1 MLFKMDNIFYTC
13 IAPLIVCIFFGE
25 IRYCHTL
32 YVSNTKLIMRQS
44 DQIQFLLTRIIEL
57 DKKIK
62 KLNLDITQE
71 EKELDCLQEEE
82 KLDCLQEEKLDCLQ
96 EEKLDCLQEEK
107 SDCLQEEKLDC
118 LQEEKSDCL
127 QEEKLDCLQES
138 PCLEK
143 DFELV
148 EPSSTYKISKNNG
161 WLRFIF

>member
-71 EKELDCLQEEE
+71 EKELDCLQESPCLEEEEKSDCLEEEE
-82 KLDCLQEEKLDCLQ
+82 KLDCLQEEKL
-96 EEKLDCLQEEK
+96 
-107 SDCLQEEKLDC
+107 
-118 LQEEKSDCL
+118 DCL

>member
-1 MLFKMDNIFYTC
+1 MLFKMDNIVYTY
-13 IAPLIVCIFFGE
+13 IVPLIVGIFFGE

-62 KLNLDITQE
+62 KLNLDITD
-71 EKELDCLQEEE
+71 ELDCLDEKEELDCLEEKEDVIIEEE
-82 KLDCLQEEKLDCLQ
+82 KEE
-96 EEKLDCLQEEK
+96 
-107 SDCLQEEKLDC
+107 
-118 LQEEKSDCL
+118 
-127 QEEKLDCLQES
+127 LDCLQES

-148 EPSSTYKISKNNG
+148 ESSSTYKINKNNG

>member
-1 MLFKMDNIFYTC
+1 MLFKMDNTIVYTC
-13 IAPLIVCIFFGE
+13 IVPLIVGIFFGE
-25 IRYCHTL
+25 IKYCHTL

-71 EKELDCLQEEE
+71 EKELDCLEESPCLE
-82 KLDCLQEEKLDCLQ
+82 KELDCLEESPCLEKELDCL
-96 EEKLDCLQEEK
+96 E
-107 SDCLQEEKLDC
+107 
-118 LQEEKSDCL
+118 
-127 QEEKLDCLQES
+127 ES

-148 EPSSTYKISKNNG
+148 ETTSTYKISKNNG

>member
-1 MLFKMDNIFYTC
+1 MLFKMDNTIVYTF
-13 IAPLIVCIFFGE
+13 IVPLIVGIFFGE
-25 IRYCHTL
+25 IKYCHTL

-71 EKELDCLQEEE
+71 EEELDCLQEEKEDVIIEEKELDCLQEE
-82 KLDCLQEEKLDCLQ
+82 KL
-96 EEKLDCLQEEK
+96 
-107 SDCLQEEKLDC
+107 
-118 LQEEKSDCL
+118 
-127 QEEKLDCLQES
+127 

>member
-1 MLFKMDNIFYTC
+1 MLFKMDNTIVYTC
-13 IAPLIVCIFFGE
+13 IVPLIVGIFFGE
-25 IRYCHTL
+25 IKYCHTL

-71 EKELDCLQEEE
+71 EEEEKELDCLQEEKELDCLQEEE
-82 KLDCLQEEKLDCLQ
+82 K
-96 EEKLDCLQEEK
+96 
-107 SDCLQEEKLDC
+107 
-118 LQEEKSDCL
+118 
-127 QEEKLDCLQES
+127 ES
-138 PCLEK
+138 ACLEK

>member
-71 EKELDCLQEEE
+71 EKELDCLQE
-82 KLDCLQEEKLDCLQ
+82 
-96 EEKLDCLQEEK
+96 
-107 SDCLQEEKLDC
+107 
-118 LQEEKSDCL
+118 
-127 QEEKLDCLQES
+127 S